1 MLGLKFA
8 AEEPTSSIGSA
19 KGSKSTPFAEGSAD
33 SASGPAAS
41 VVAWVATT
49 EPQVSFEGPDSA
61 FARTRWA
68 VSSLARTVPAA
79 CCLVMASFAATATI
93 VHW

>member
-8 AEEPTSSIGSA
+8 AEEPASSIGSA
-19 KGSKSTPFAEGSAD
+19 RDFKSMPFAKGSVD
-33 SASGPAAS
+33 SELGPAAS
-41 VVAWVATT
+41 AAVWAATT
-49 EPQVSFEGPDSA
+49 ELQVSSEGPDSA

-68 VSSLARTVPAA
+68 VSNLARTAPAA
-79 CCLVMASFAATATI
+79 CCLEMASFAAAVTI